1 VDDMTNKDRL
11 RLINAITTIQGTCS
25 AKHFVSTVAD
35 CRWIINILSN
45 TELSSES
52 VKIELDLFKKLAP
65 EFAEI
70 SA

>member
-1 VDDMTNKDRL
+1 MTNKERL
-11 RLINAITTIQGTCS
+11 RLINAITTMQGTCS
-25 AKHFVSTVAD
+25 AKYFVSTVAD

>member
-1 VDDMTNKDRL
+1 MTNKERL
-11 RLINAITTIQGTCS
+11 RLINAITTMQGTCS
-25 AKHFVSTVAD
+25 AKLFVSTVAD

-45 TELSSES
+45 TELSNKA

>member
-1 VDDMTNKDRL
+1 MTNKERL
-11 RLINAITTIQGTCS
+11 RLINAITTLQGSCS
-25 AKHFVSTVAD
+25 AKLFVSTVAD